1 MRDRSSAYEVSTPGA
16 AEATDISNPRPARAG
31 GPAALTLR
39 TALLYIPGLVP
50 AWFIVTGTLE
60 ELLDRS
66 SLHLPDHGSDRDQR
80 LMEDDEGPQ

>member
-1 MRDRSSAYEVSTPGA
+1 M
-16 AEATDISNPRPARAG
+16 
-31 GPAALTLR
+31 TLR

>member
-1 MRDRSSAYEVSTPGA
+1 MVSDEGDVSEVLRL
-16 AEATDISNPRPARAG
+16 AERFALPRGRI
-31 GPAALTLR
+31 
-39 TALLYIPGLVP
+39 LLQAESVRR
-50 AWFIVTGTLE
+50 E